1 MKVVVIGHGGHSKVV
16 SDLILATNCLQIIGY
31 LDHKYERIQVV
42 NNLIFGPISAAT
54 QLKEEFNNVK
64 FVMAIGDNK
73 ARKLVVEKLSI
84 SIKNFLTIVH
94 PSASISPSAKIG
106 YGTVVM
112 PQAVINADVIV
123 GNHCIINSGSVVE
136 HDSLLDDFVHICP
149 NSTIAGTVKMNEGSF
164 VGSGATVIPNKHI
177 GEWTMIGA
185 GATVIDNLP
194 ANCIAVGTPAKVK
207 INNKVNTGGDLFGAN
222 NL

>member
-1 MKVVVIGHGGHSKVV
+1 MNVIVIGHGGHSKVV
-16 SDLILATNCLQIIGY
+16 SDIIRTTNGLQIIGY
-31 LDHKYERIQVV
+31 LDNKYESIQVL
-42 NNLIFGPISAAT
+42 NNLFFGPISAAT
-54 QLKEEFNNVK
+54 QLKEEYKNVK

-73 ARKLVVEKLSI
+73 ARKLVVEELGI
-84 SIKNFLTIVH
+84 SIKNFLTLVH

-112 PQAVINADVIV
+112 PQVVINADVVI

-136 HDSLLDDFVHICP
+136 HDSLLNDFVHLCP
-149 NSTIAGTVKMNEGSF
+149 NSTVAGTVEMHEGSCL
-164 VGSGATVIPNKHI
+164 GSGSTIIPNRRI

-185 GATVIDNLP
+185 GSTVIDHLP

-207 INNKVNTGGDLFGAN
+207 IKNKVNAG
-222 NL
+222 

>member
-16 SDLILATNCLQIIGY
+16 SDIIRATNDLHIIGY
-31 LDHKYERIQVV
+31 LDNKYERIQVI
-42 NNLIFGPISAAT
+42 NNLIFGPISAAI
-54 QLKEEFNNVK
+54 QLKEEHRNVK
-64 FVMAIGDNK
+64 FVIAIGDNR
-73 ARKLVVEKLSI
+73 ARKLLVEKLNLSL
-84 SIKNFLTIVH
+84 KNFLTIIH

-136 HDSLLDDFVHICP
+136 HDSLLNDFIHLCP
-149 NSTIAGTVKMNEGSF
+149 NSTVAGTVEIHEGSC
-164 VGSGATVIPNKHI
+164 VGSGATIIPNRRI

-185 GATVIDNLP
+185 GATVIDHLP
-194 ANCIAVGTPAKVK
+194 ANCLAVGTPAKVK
-207 INNKVNTGGDLFGAN
+207 LNNKVNVG
-222 NL
+222 